1 MRFVYD
7 EKELEKFFNLILKP
21 LEKDEVYFLSLSAR
35 NKYLTPEERV
45 EYDLGRTEM
54 MMRKLVKEYSF
65 PAFLRT
71 VRSYEIETGISGR
84 GFKSLPQKC
93 IAVYANINVCSG
105 KRALQ
110 EFYQN
115 MNETLFNLAN
125 DAGALERLR
134 YLDTELLNCFQR
146 SRGARTWID
155 VDFDCP
161 SKELGMS
168 YVDTFREDLTKHGVE
183 HHVISTR
190 SGFHVLLRRED
201 LNYNYTEMVR
211 GLDEVM
217 KKQFPEHA
225 EVVVNKNEMC
235 PIPGVLSAGFEVRMI
250 R

>member
-1 MRFVYD
+1 
-7 EKELEKFFNLILKP
+7 
-21 LEKDEVYFLSLSAR
+21 
-35 NKYLTPEERV
+35 
-45 EYDLGRTEM
+45 
-54 MMRKLVKEYSF
+54 
-65 PAFLRT
+65 
-71 VRSYEIETGISGR
+71 
-84 GFKSLPQKC
+84 
-93 IAVYANINVCSG
+93 
-105 KRALQ
+105 
-110 EFYQN
+110 

-168 YVDTFREDLTKHGVE
+168 YVDTFREDLTKHRVE

>member
-84 GFKSLPQKC
+84 GFKTLPQKC

-105 KRALQ
+105 KKALQ
-110 EFYQN
+110 EFDQN
-115 MNETLFNLAN
+115 MNTIIFSMDR
-125 DAGALERLR
+125 DAGAVENLR

-146 SRGARTWID
+146 SRGASTWLDI
-155 VDFDCP
+155 DFDSP
-161 SKELGMS
+161 DKDFG
-168 YVDTFREDLTKHGVE
+168 VDCVNVLIKDLTEHKVE
-183 HHVISTR
+183 NHVVETR
-190 SGFHVLLRRED
+190 SGYHVLVKRAD
-201 LNYNYTEMVR
+201 LNYNYTETVK
-211 GLDEVM
+211 GLDQAM
-217 KKQFPEHA
+217 KHRFPEKA

>member
-7 EKELEKFFNLILKP
+7 IEQLKRFHSLVLKP
-21 LEKDEVYFLSLSAR
+21 LEKDEVYFVSLSAR
-35 NKYLTPEERV
+35 NKYLTPEERQ

-54 MMRKLVKEYSF
+54 FGRKLIKTNAFED
-65 PAFLRT
+65 FLR
-71 VRSYEIETGISGR
+71 VVKSYELEDGWSGR
-84 GFKSLPQKC
+84 GFKTLPQKC

-105 KRALQ
+105 KKALQ

-115 MNETLFNLAN
+115 MNTILFSM
-125 DAGALERLR
+125 DRDEGAVENLR

-161 SKELGMS
+161 SKELGLG
-168 YVDTFREDLTKHGVE
+168 YVNTFRDDLAKHSVNNYVVE
-183 HHVISTR
+183 TR
-190 SGFHVLLRRED
+190 SGYHVLLRRED

-217 KKQFPEHA
+217 KKQFPKHA
-225 EVVVNKNEMC
+225 EVVVNKNEMV
-235 PIPGVLSAGFEVRMI
+235 PLPGVLSAGFEVRMI